1 VSPIKF
7 VLAIKQMGIAN
18 SVIDL
23 RYALSEE
30 RHFDSETFVKGK
42 AVILEGRSNVILNIQ
57 KGNYWKARQ
66 TFGEILHTLQD
77 FYSHSNWIELG
88 YRIPNTK
95 LIKPDEDV
103 GNIADKDQ
111 ETCKSCSDK
120 CENNLLEDMLGNRLL
135 TSGYFSL
142 YSSSKP
148 KGKCSHG
155 GFFDRTS
162 YTAPKG
168 GINKDSTSSP
178 HSHLHQ
184 TAVTVAINATIEALE
199 DIRDAVGDQLFLK
212 MEGKSLT
219 GVGVGGCVKKNS
231 KTDHFFSLELG
242 VTGNK
247 TPHLPSSFESP
258 TFSSPSSP
266 ELCVLESFE
275 LFWIKNLFIF
285 QIMFSGA
292 LSSPSLCFIGLVMAL
307 INTPE
312 FTDIYVFTD
321 ASTKDTYL
329 QNAIIALIE
338 NTKSTVTF
346 FITNPFGRRKRNSQ
360 RLRHQRSLTRDE
372 LYQKIAFTS
381 GGQTIFT
388 SKTPLENASSIITD
402 TTSSALVTL
411 LYTQSNSLNVENVF
425 SFYVDVSLRNV
436 TVYISGKIDTVKISN
451 PKGVTQL
458 SSVALGALSKIEQME
473 SFCRIQLLPNME
485 LGEWQVRIHSGQKYT
500 VKITGQSMVDFSY
513 YFAEKFSGPHPGFAE
528 LNGRPATG
536 RNVSMVFS
544 ITGLTLYKSFS
555 FTDVFFMDALGR
567 ILQTTSLQTTGTADT
582 FLANSSAMLSIAV
595 LIQTASKIQSLI
607 CLSFKVY
614 NSPACSEN
622 KEKRNRVNESSAF
635 EPGKEHAVFFNLE
648 NNGPPMTFHIRVWND
663 QNYTMSSNLSS
674 VDLGFNATKQGSL
687 ILLAPSGTESGTIVT
702 LSIEAESSD
711 QSDFN
716 FALVQLTVAEKVEDF
731 SAPKCSIIAMNKN
744 CATHCSIQQ
753 WHLTVEFQETGTG
766 IERIYVRYGN
776 GTLITKEATVM
787 GTSVTQVNY
796 TASCCTQDVEII
808 GVDKVGN
815 VGKCEVS

>member
-1 VSPIKF
+1 
-7 VLAIKQMGIAN
+7 
-18 SVIDL
+18 
-23 RYALSEE
+23 
-30 RHFDSETFVKGK
+30 
-42 AVILEGRSNVILNIQ
+42 
-57 KGNYWKARQ
+57 
-66 TFGEILHTLQD
+66 HTLQD

-212 MEGKSLT
+212 YCAMVTSCAARYISLT
-219 GVGVGGCVKKNS
+219 GSRKHVPHYLSGFL
-231 KTDHFFSLELG
+231 FFNFREPSLYPILHYNEAG
-242 VTGNK
+242 FSTMISDRNPKFFHKFNK
-247 TPHLPSSFESP
+247 YY
-258 TFSSPSSP
+258 
-266 ELCVLESFE
+266 
-275 LFWIKNLFIF
+275 F

-292 LSSPSLCFIGLVMAL
+292 LSSPSLCFIGLASCNTMCLPPVPRRLKLVGTPKLIYALFQMAL

-582 FLANSSAMLSIAV
+582 FLAEIHSLKLIEFICYAFNSSFNPNRS
-595 LIQTASKIQSLI
+595 SKIQSLI
-607 CLSFKVY
+607 CLSFK
-614 NSPACSEN
+614 
-622 KEKRNRVNESSAF
+622 VNESSAF

-663 QNYTMSSNLSS
+663 QNYTMSSNLSRAAFICTS
-674 VDLGFNATKQGSL
+674 GQVKLT
-687 ILLAPSGTESGTIVT
+687 APSGTESGTIVT

-815 VGKCEVS
+815 VGKC

>member
-1 VSPIKF
+1 MFQKHLLETKENEDYLHKYPIPYNCIENRLFTFGLQMPIIQLQELKMEKSNLGVILMMIIMTEQHASGFNPNFAALFSNGVTHHEITKKAVLQTTLRLFQEIPNLQGKTLPEDIFSNYEIHPAELFKAYYGGNVSPSKF
-7 VLAIKQMGIAN
+7 VSAITEMGSAN
-18 SVIDL
+18 GMVDFW
-23 RYALSEE
+23 YVFNEE

-42 AVILEGRSNVILNIQ
+42 AVILEGRSNVILNLQ
-57 KGNYWKARQ
+57 KRNYRKARK

-103 GNIADKDQ
+103 GNIAEPTALRQ
-111 ETCKSCSDK
+111 S
-120 CENNLLEDMLGNRLL
+120 
-135 TSGYFSL
+135 SG
-142 YSSSKP
+142 KAGP
-148 KGKCSHG
+148 VW
-155 GFFDRTS
+155 T
-162 YTAPKG
+162 
-168 GINKDSTSSP
+168 
-178 HSHLHQ
+178 
-184 TAVTVAINATIEALE
+184 E
-199 DIRDAVGDQLFLK
+199 
-212 MEGKSLT
+212 
-219 GVGVGGCVKKNS
+219 
-231 KTDHFFSLELG
+231 
-242 VTGNK
+242 
-247 TPHLPSSFESP
+247 
-258 TFSSPSSP
+258 
-266 ELCVLESFE
+266 
-275 LFWIKNLFIF
+275 
-285 QIMFSGA
+285 
-292 LSSPSLCFIGLVMAL
+292 MAL
-307 INTPE
+307 INNPE

-321 ASTKDTYL
+321 ASAKDAHL

-360 RLRHQRSLTRDE
+360 QLRHQRSLTRDE

-381 GGQTIFT
+381 GGQAIFT
-388 SKTPLENASSIITD
+388 SKTSLENATSIITD

-425 SFYVDVSLRNV
+425 SFYVDVSLSNV

-451 PKGVTQL
+451 PKG
-458 SSVALGALSKIEQME
+458 
-473 SFCRIQLLPNME
+473 
-485 LGEWQVRIHSGQKYT
+485 
-500 VKITGQSMVDFSY
+500 QSMVDFSY
-513 YFAEKFSGPHPGFAE
+513 YFAEEFSGPHPGFAE

-555 FTDVFFMDALGR
+555 FTDVFFMDALGH

-582 FLANSSAMLSIAV
+582 FLAEISSFPSQQFSVVLRGFDQKENSQILQRQLST
-595 LIQTASKIQSLI
+595 IQ
-607 CLSFKVY
+607 KVS
-614 NSPACSEN
+614 NIVV
-622 KEKRNRVNESSAF
+622 KVNESSAF

-663 QNYTMSSNLSS
+663 QNYKMSSNLSS

-731 SAPKCSIIAMNKN
+731 SAPKCSIITMNKN

-753 WHLTVEFQETGTG
+753 WHLTAEFQETGTG
-766 IERIYVRYGN
+766 IERIYIRYGN
-776 GTLITKEATVM
+776 GTLTTKEATVM
-787 GTSVTQVNY
+787 GTNVIQVNY
-796 TASCCTQDVEII
+796 TSSCCIQDVEII

-815 VGKCEVS
+815 VGKCESANVTSSSFTFDYISEDLMVHSH

>member
-1 VSPIKF
+1 
-7 VLAIKQMGIAN
+7 
-18 SVIDL
+18 
-23 RYALSEE
+23 
-30 RHFDSETFVKGK
+30 
-42 AVILEGRSNVILNIQ
+42 
-57 KGNYWKARQ
+57 
-66 TFGEILHTLQD
+66 
-77 FYSHSNWIELG
+77 
-88 YRIPNTK
+88 
-95 LIKPDEDV
+95 
-103 GNIADKDQ
+103 
-111 ETCKSCSDK
+111 
-120 CENNLLEDMLGNRLL
+120 
-135 TSGYFSL
+135 
-142 YSSSKP
+142 
-148 KGKCSHG
+148 
-155 GFFDRTS
+155 
-162 YTAPKG
+162 
-168 GINKDSTSSP
+168 
-178 HSHLHQ
+178 
-184 TAVTVAINATIEALE
+184 
-199 DIRDAVGDQLFLK
+199 
-212 MEGKSLT
+212 
-219 GVGVGGCVKKNS
+219 
-231 KTDHFFSLELG
+231 
-242 VTGNK
+242 
-247 TPHLPSSFESP
+247 
-258 TFSSPSSP
+258 
-266 ELCVLESFE
+266 
-275 LFWIKNLFIF
+275 
-285 QIMFSGA
+285 
-292 LSSPSLCFIGLVMAL
+292 
-307 INTPE
+307 
-312 FTDIYVFTD
+312 
-321 ASTKDTYL
+321 
-329 QNAIIALIE
+329 
-338 NTKSTVTF
+338 
-346 FITNPFGRRKRNSQ
+346 
-360 RLRHQRSLTRDE
+360 
-372 LYQKIAFTS
+372 
-381 GGQTIFT
+381 
-388 SKTPLENASSIITD
+388 
-402 TTSSALVTL
+402 
-411 LYTQSNSLNVENVF
+411 
-425 SFYVDVSLRNV
+425 
-436 TVYISGKIDTVKISN
+436 
-451 PKGVTQL
+451 
-458 SSVALGALSKIEQME
+458 ME

-582 FLANSSAMLSIAV
+582 FL
-595 LIQTASKIQSLI
+595 
-607 CLSFKVY
+607 
-614 NSPACSEN
+614 
-622 KEKRNRVNESSAF
+622 VNESSAF

-815 VGKCEVS
+815 VGKCFTAEETMEREGLYSYLMEEGASPQMGVSTSTRHLNQNEADSERMELDKLASAAVEPQATTPVREYLPRNTDLDEEEMQEDTDSEEEDMDTIPKVVVTKRRLSLEDSGYSVMFSLGYYQEKEVPHMLEESLL